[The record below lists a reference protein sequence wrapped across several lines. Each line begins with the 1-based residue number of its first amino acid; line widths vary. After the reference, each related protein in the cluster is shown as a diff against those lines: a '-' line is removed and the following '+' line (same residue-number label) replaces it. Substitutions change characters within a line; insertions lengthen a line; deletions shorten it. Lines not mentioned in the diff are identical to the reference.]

1 MIRLVFSL
9 FLTLLCTGC
18 FLDVAQD
25 ISATR
30 PALIIPSITPPPNLI
45 ATVFVSTLPDN
56 LYNALFIMQG
66 ICFEAAWDAAGRVF
80 IMRNADEHIQFY
92 DAADNS
98 ALCRHVVKRYPF
110 DFSGGDV
117 LAGLWNQGLACI
129 AGHEIIDYQRD
140 ELERSIY
147 IEVQF
152 ITEGDCPYELV
163 RGFWVGI
170 PNAQEYQITIDWHG

>member
-1 MIRLVFSL
+1 MIRIVFSL

-25 ISATR
+25 TSPTR
-30 PALIIPSITPPPNLI
+30 PVLIIPSITPPPNPVAGI
-45 ATVFVSTLPDN
+45 FERTLPDD
-56 LYNALFIMQG
+56 LYDTLPVMQG

-80 IMRNADEHIQFY
+80 IMRNAEEHIQFY

-98 ALCRHVVKRYPF
+98 ALCRHAINRYPF
-110 DFSGGDV
+110 DFSDGDV
-117 LAGLWNQGLACI
+117 LVGLWNQGLACTAHHEVI
-129 AGHEIIDYQRD
+129 AYQRD
-140 ELERSIY
+140 DLEKNIH
-147 IEVQF
+147 IGVQF

-170 PNAQEYQITIDWHG
+170 PNAQEYQVTIDWHE